1 MSCKRGTYST
11 FKNYWGYQK
20 EITKEITK
28 ENYFVSYAIR
38 GPSIVPSIPINHQ
51 IPDTEPSSLN
61 NRWKYSPYTL
71 STGIC

>member
-20 EITKEITK
+20 EINKEITK

-38 GPSIVPSIPINHQ
+38 GPSIVYPMHGPIS
-51 IPDTEPSSLN
+51 EPSVC
-61 NRWKYSPYTL
+61 KQQV
-71 STGIC
+71 

>member
-20 EITKEITK
+20 EINKEITK

-38 GPSIVPSIPINHQ
+38 GPSIEYPMHGPIS
-51 IPDTEPSSLN
+51 EPSVCN
-61 NRWKYSPYTL
+61 QQV
-71 STGIC
+71 

>member
-20 EITKEITK
+20 EINKEITR

-38 GPSIVPSIPINHQ
+38 GPSIAYPMLG
-51 IPDTEPSSLN
+51 EPSVC
-61 NRWKYSPYTL
+61 KQQV
-71 STGIC
+71 